1 MTDAVGGL
9 AAPADGIRRQPPK
22 RVPMA
27 QLIWDGLF
35 VGSFYAL
42 IALGYSM
49 VYGIIKLLN
58 FAHGDIYMLG
68 AFIGFAALTSLGG
81 IPATLSIGALLV
93 VMLLS
98 MLLTG
103 TAGVIIER
111 LAYRP
116 LRGAPRL
123 AVLITAV
130 GVSFSLE
137 YGISAIAGPN
147 PKAFPIRLEGNVFNV
162 IGARISLPQ
171 IILIL
176 IAGVLMILLNFYVQ
190 KTSTGRAMRAIS
202 LDRNASLLMG
212 INVNSVITR
221 TFFIGSALAGAAGV
235 MAGAY
240 YGKIDFLMGFI
251 IGLKAFTAAV
261 IGGIGNIK
269 GAMLGG
275 LVLGFVEAFGSE
287 WFGGQW
293 RDVFAFAVLILF
305 LTLRPTGILGE
316 RVTERV

>member
-1 MTDAVGGL
+1 
-9 AAPADGIRRQPPK
+9 
-22 RVPMA
+22 MA
-27 QLIWDGLF
+27 QIIWDGLF

-58 FAHGDIYMLG
+58 FAHGDLYMVG
-68 AFIGFAALTSLGG
+68 AFIGYTILTSIGG
-81 IPATLSIGALLV
+81 AATSMGLFALIV
-93 VMLLS
+93 VMMLS

-103 TAGVIIER
+103 TIGVIVER

-130 GVSFSLE
+130 GASFALE
-137 YGISAIAGPN
+137 YGIAAIASPN
-147 PKAFPIRLEGNVFNV
+147 PRGFPIRLDGD
-162 IGARISLPQ
+162 IIMMLGARVTLPQ
-171 IILIL
+171 ITLML
-176 IAGVLMILLNFYVQ
+176 IAAVLMFALDRYIR
-190 KTSTGRAMRAIS
+190 KTSTGRAMRSIS
-202 LDRNASLLMG
+202 LDMKGSLLMG
-212 INVNSVITR
+212 VNVNAVISR

-261 IGGIGNIK
+261 IGGIGNIR

-275 LVLGFVEAFGSE
+275 LVLGLVEAFGSHLV
-287 WFGGQW
+287 GGQW
-293 RDVFAFAVLILF
+293 RDAFAFAVLILF

>member
-1 MTDAVGGL
+1 MT
-9 AAPADGIRRQPPK
+9 
-22 RVPMA
+22 

-68 AFIGFAALTSLGG
+68 AFIGFAVLTSMGG
-81 IPATLSIGALLV
+81 IPASLSLGALLV
-93 VMLLS
+93 VLLVS

-103 TAGVIIER
+103 TAGVLIER

-137 YGISAIAGPN
+137 YGVSAIAGPN
-147 PKAFPIRLEGNVFNV
+147 PRAFPVRLEGGVFEV
-162 IGARISLPQ
+162 LGARVSLPQ
-171 IILIL
+171 IVLML
-176 IAGVLMILLNFYVQ
+176 IAAALMIALNSYIQ
-190 KTSTGRAMRAIS
+190 KTSTGRAMRSIA
-202 LDRNASLLMG
+202 LDTNASLLMG
-212 INVNSVITR
+212 INVNAVITR

-275 LVLGFVEAFGSE
+275 LVLGFVEAFGTE

-316 RVTERV
+316 RVTERM

>member
-1 MTDAVGGL
+1 
-9 AAPADGIRRQPPK
+9 
-22 RVPMA
+22 MA
-27 QLIWDGLF
+27 QFLSDVPQVFWDGLF

-58 FAHGDIYMLG
+58 FAHGDIYMVG
-68 AFIGFAALTSLGG
+68 AFIGYTLLTSLGG
-81 IPATLSIGALLV
+81 SFQMMGLFALIV
-93 VMLLS
+93 VMMIS
-98 MLLTG
+98 MVLTG
-103 TAGVIIER
+103 VIGVVVEK
-111 LAYRP
+111 LAYQP

-130 GVSFSLE
+130 GASFSLE
-137 YGISAIAGPN
+137 YGVAAIASPN
-147 PKAFPIRLEGNVFNV
+147 PRGFPVRLDGDFVMV
-162 IGARISLPQ
+162 LGARVTFPQ
-171 IILIL
+171 IILML
-176 IAGVLMILLNFYVQ
+176 IAGALMIALDTYIRR
-190 KTSTGRAMRAIS
+190 TSTGRAMRAIS
-202 LDRNASLLMG
+202 LDMKGSLLMG
-212 INVNSVITR
+212 VKVNSVISR

-261 IGGIGNIK
+261 IGGIGNIR

-275 LVLGFVEAFGSE
+275 LVLGLVESFGSE
-287 WFGGQW
+287 LVGGQW
-293 RDVFAFAVLILF
+293 RDAFAFAVLILF

>member
-1 MTDAVGGL
+1 MT
-9 AAPADGIRRQPPK
+9 
-22 RVPMA
+22 

-68 AFIGFAALTSLGG
+68 AFIGFAMLTSMGG
-81 IPATLSIGALLV
+81 IPASLSLGALLIV
-93 VMLLS
+93 LLAS

-103 TAGVIIER
+103 LAGVAIER

-137 YGISAIAGPN
+137 YGMAAIAGPN
-147 PKAFPIRLEGNVFNV
+147 PRAYPVRLEGGVFEV
-162 IGARISLPQ
+162 LGARVSLPQ
-171 IILIL
+171 IILML
-176 IAGVLMILLNFYVQ
+176 IAAALMVALNSYIQ
-190 KTSTGRAMRAIS
+190 KTSTGRAMRSIA
-202 LDRNASLLMG
+202 LDANASLLMG
-212 INVNSVITR
+212 INVNAVITR

-275 LVLGFVEAFGSE
+275 LVLGFVEAFGTE
-287 WFGGQW
+287 WFGGEW

-316 RVTERV
+316 RVTERM

>member
-1 MTDAVGGL
+1 
-9 AAPADGIRRQPPK
+9 
-22 RVPMA
+22 MA
-27 QLIWDGLF
+27 QVIWDGLF

-58 FAHGDIYMLG
+58 FAHGDIYMVG
-68 AFIGFAALTSLGG
+68 AFVGYLILTSLGG
-81 IPATLSIGALLV
+81 AFTSFSLFALIV
-93 VMLLS
+93 VMMLS
-98 MLLTG
+98 MLVTG
-103 TAGVIIER
+103 TVGVVIEK

-130 GVSFSLE
+130 GASFALE
-137 YGISAIAGPN
+137 YGVAAIASPN
-147 PKAFPIRLEGNVFNV
+147 PRGFPIRLDGDIIMVL
-162 IGARISLPQ
+162 GARVTLPQ
-171 IILIL
+171 IALML
-176 IAGVLMILLNFYVQ
+176 IAGVLMFGLDTYIRR
-190 KTSTGRAMRAIS
+190 TSTGRAMRAIS
-202 LDRNASLLMG
+202 LDMKGSLLMG
-212 INVNSVITR
+212 VNVNSVISR

-261 IGGIGNIK
+261 IGGIGNIR

-275 LVLGFVEAFGSE
+275 LVLGLVEAFGSE
-287 WFGGQW
+287 LVGGQW
-293 RDVFAFAVLILF
+293 RDAFAFGVLILF

>member
-1 MTDAVGGL
+1 MT
-9 AAPADGIRRQPPK
+9 
-22 RVPMA
+22 
-27 QLIWDGLF
+27 QLIWNGLF

-68 AFIGFAALTSLGG
+68 AFIGFATLSSFGVIPASMSITALLIVLLLTMIITGG
-81 IPATLSIGALLV
+81 I
-93 VMLLS
+93 
-98 MLLTG
+98 
-103 TAGVIIER
+103 GVGIER

-116 LRGAPRL
+116 LRNSPRL

-130 GVSFSLE
+130 GASFTLE
-137 YGISAIAGPN
+137 YGVSAIAGPN
-147 PKAFPIRLEGNVFNV
+147 PKVFPVRLQGETFDVL
-162 IGARISLPQ
+162 GARISAPQ
-171 IILIL
+171 I
-176 IAGVLMILLNFYVQ
+176 VLMVIAVLLMLGLNSYIQ
-190 KTSTGRAMRAIS
+190 RTSMGRAMRAIA
-202 LDRNASLLMG
+202 LDPKGSLLMG
-212 INVNSVITR
+212 INVNKVITW

-275 LVLGFVEAFGSE
+275 LLLGLLEAFGSQ
-287 WFGGQW
+287 WLGGEW
-293 RDVFAFAVLILF
+293 RDVFTFAVLIAF
-305 LTLRPTGILGE
+305 LTLKPTGLLGE

>member
-1 MTDAVGGL
+1 MEQILTDIPQV
-9 AAPADGIRRQPPK
+9 
-22 RVPMA
+22 
-27 QLIWDGLF
+27 IWDGLF

-58 FAHGDIYMLG
+58 FAHGDIYMVG
-68 AFIGFAALTSLGG
+68 AFIGYQLLISLGG
-81 IPATLSIGALLV
+81 SFQAMGLFALII
-93 VMLLS
+93 VMMIS

-103 TAGVIIER
+103 TIGVVVEK

-130 GVSFSLE
+130 GASFALE
-137 YGISAIAGPN
+137 YGVAAIASPN
-147 PKAFPIRLEGNVFNV
+147 PRGFPVRLDGQTMFVL
-162 IGARISLPQ
+162 GARVTVPH
-171 IILIL
+171 IILMIV
-176 IAGVLMILLNFYVQ
+176 AGVLMLALDRYIR

-202 LDRNASLLMG
+202 LDTKGSLLMG
-212 INVNSVITR
+212 VNVNSVISR

-261 IGGIGNIK
+261 IGGIGNIR

-275 LVLGFVEAFGSE
+275 LVLGLVESFGSE
-287 WFGGQW
+287 IVGGQW
-293 RDVFAFAVLILF
+293 RDAFAFAVLILF

>member
-1 MTDAVGGL
+1 MMQ
-9 AAPADGIRRQPPK
+9 I
-22 RVPMA
+22 
-27 QLIWDGLF
+27 IWDGLF

-68 AFIGFAALTSLGG
+68 AFIGFVMLASVGG
-81 IPATLSIGALLV
+81 LPGALSIGALLV
-93 VMLLS
+93 VLLLS

-103 TAGVIIER
+103 GAGVLIER
-111 LAYRP
+111 FAYRP
-116 LRGAPRL
+116 LRNAPRL

-130 GVSFSLE
+130 GVSFTLQ
-137 YGISAIAGPN
+137 YGVSAIAGPN
-147 PKAFPIRLEGNVFNV
+147 PRSYPVRLEGDVFDV
-162 IGARISLPQ
+162 LGARISLPQ
-171 IILIL
+171 VLL
-176 IAGVLMILLNFYVQ
+176 MAIAAILMIALNTYIQ
-190 KTSTGRAMRAIS
+190 KTSTGRAMRSIS
-202 LDRNASLLMG
+202 LDMKGSLLMG

-240 YGKIDFLMGFI
+240 YGKIDFMMGFL

-261 IGGIGNIK
+261 IGGIGNIQ

-275 LVLGFVEAFGSE
+275 LVLGLVEAFGASV
-287 WFGGQW
+287 FGGEW
-293 RDVFAFAVLILF
+293 RDVFAFVVLILF

>member
-1 MTDAVGGL
+1 
-9 AAPADGIRRQPPK
+9 
-22 RVPMA
+22 MA

-49 VYGIIKLLN
+49 VYGITKLLN

-68 AFIGFAALTSLGG
+68 AFIGFAILTSLGG
-81 IPATLSIGALLV
+81 LPASLSMGALLV
-93 VMLLS
+93 VLMVS

-103 TAGVIIER
+103 TAGVVIER

-137 YGISAIAGPN
+137 YGVSAIAGPN
-147 PKAFPIRLEGNVFNV
+147 PRAFPVRLEGGVFDV
-162 IGARISLPQ
+162 LGARVSLPQ
-171 IILIL
+171 IVLML
-176 IAGVLMILLNFYVQ
+176 IAAALMIALNTYVQ
-190 KTSTGRAMRAIS
+190 KTSTGRAMRSIA
-202 LDRNASLLMG
+202 LDMTGSLLMG
-212 INVNSVITR
+212 INVNAVITK

-240 YGKIDFLMGFI
+240 YGKVDFLMGFI

-275 LVLGFVEAFGSE
+275 LVLGFIEAFGTE

-316 RVTERV
+316 RVTERM

>member
-1 MTDAVGGL
+1 
-9 AAPADGIRRQPPK
+9 
-22 RVPMA
+22 MA

-49 VYGIIKLLN
+49 VYGITKLLN

-68 AFIGFAALTSLGG
+68 AFIGFAILTSLGG
-81 IPATLSIGALLV
+81 LPASLSMGALLV
-93 VMLLS
+93 VLMLS

-103 TAGVIIER
+103 TAGVVIER

-137 YGISAIAGPN
+137 YGVSAVAGPN
-147 PKAFPIRLEGNVFNV
+147 PRAFPVRLEGGVFDV
-162 IGARISLPQ
+162 LGARVSLPQ
-171 IILIL
+171 IVLML
-176 IAGVLMILLNFYVQ
+176 IAAALMIALNTYVQ
-190 KTSTGRAMRAIS
+190 KTSTGRAMRSIA
-202 LDRNASLLMG
+202 LDMTGSLLMG
-212 INVNSVITR
+212 INVNAVITK

-240 YGKIDFLMGFI
+240 YGEVDFLRGFI

-275 LVLGFVEAFGSE
+275 LVLGFIEAFGTE

-316 RVTERV
+316 RVTERM

>member
-1 MTDAVGGL
+1 MT
-9 AAPADGIRRQPPK
+9 
-22 RVPMA
+22 
-27 QLIWDGLF
+27 QLIWNGLF

-68 AFIGFAALTSLGG
+68 AFVGFAMLTSVGVIPASMSITALLIVLLLCMLVTGG
-81 IPATLSIGALLV
+81 I
-93 VMLLS
+93 
-98 MLLTG
+98 
-103 TAGVIIER
+103 GVGIEY

-116 LRGAPRL
+116 LRNSPRL

-130 GVSFSLE
+130 GASFTLE
-137 YGISAIAGPN
+137 YGVSAVAGPN
-147 PKAFPIRLEGNVFNV
+147 PKVFPVRLEGDSFTVL
-162 IGARISLPQ
+162 GARISVPQ
-171 IILIL
+171 L
-176 IAGVLMILLNFYVQ
+176 VLMGIAVLLMFGLNSYIQ
-190 KTSTGRAMRAIS
+190 RTSMGRAMRAIA
-202 LDRNASLLMG
+202 LDTKGALLMG
-212 INVNSVITR
+212 INVNKVITW

-275 LVLGFVEAFGSE
+275 LLLGLLEAFGSQ
-287 WFGGQW
+287 WLGGQW
-293 RDVFAFAVLILF
+293 RDVFTFGVLIAF
-305 LTLRPTGILGE
+305 LTLKPTGLLGE

>member
-1 MTDAVGGL
+1 MT
-9 AAPADGIRRQPPK
+9 
-22 RVPMA
+22 

-81 IPATLSIGALLV
+81 IPASLSIGALLV
-93 VMLLS
+93 VMLVS

-137 YGISAIAGPN
+137 YGISALAGPN
-147 PKAFPIRLEGNVFNV
+147 PRAFPIRLEGNVF
-162 IGARISLPQ
+162 ILLGARISLPQ
-171 IILIL
+171 IILML
-176 IAGVLMILLNFYVQ
+176 IAAVLMVLLNFYVQ

-202 LDRNASLLMG
+202 LDRNASLQMG
-212 INVNSVITR
+212 INVNQVITR

-275 LVLGFVEAFGSE
+275 LVLGFVEAFGAE